1 MKRSQV
7 LPAAVLAVAVMATSV
22 ILSAC
27 SGGGGGGGGAAAQP
41 TPKIQ
46 LSGSIGTGYAVAA
59 KPSSLYFARVLSYL
73 GFASSAYAAL
83 GDLDVN
89 QVIAI
94 PVYNGS
100 LSARNMPGQTATI
113 DSATGGFN
121 LSLAKDR
128 DWLLLLINSNLTG
141 TSRFVGSLAL
151 NVGSSDSLLNF
162 PATDSTLTTMSL
174 GTVSRPSLSTT
185 DALTSK
191 IVGTADF
198 SLSTSQITA
207 MAKTDKFFRNAMN
220 IVNNY
225 EQFGN
230 GAGKYYQLR
239 PDFHWEG
246 SLASLV
252 TAGALSSAPSLTYK
266 GMNFQLDQNTDS
278 VTMPN
283 VCTITGIVA
292 LHPPELVTMGTKTYD
307 YANPI
312 KNSGN
317 GCSLWNGGPAV
328 QTDYNGIYASN
339 GYDHISFSV
348 IDSFPTGTIPQ
359 GFWEWKENGVVK
371 AAFDIA
377 NINPPITNTG
387 QLKGFIPAYKIITD
401 VNKKI
406 TSVDVAWYFYDGG
419 TYTPLAPAD
428 LKVLKHFVSGV
439 EAKFEATVSTNR
451 RTCEMYIDPSVE
463 TSFNPADPRHAS
475 TCQADSNPV
484 YRDWYYND
492 TTHPETN
499 TGLMGFYETGGFGY
513 FFDYFK
519 PFP

>member
-1 MKRSQV
+1 M
-7 LPAAVLAVAVMATSV
+7 
-22 ILSAC
+22 
-27 SGGGGGGGGAAAQP
+27 
-41 TPKIQ
+41 
-46 LSGSIGTGYAVAA
+46 VAA

-73 GFASSAYAAL
+73 GFASSAYAVS
-83 GDLDVN
+83 GDPDVN
-89 QVIAI
+89 EVIAI

-113 DSATGGFN
+113 DTATGNFN
-121 LSLAKDR
+121 LSLAKDS
-128 DWLLLLINSNLTG
+128 DWLLLLINTNLTG

-151 NVGSSDSLLNF
+151 NSGPTTTDNLLNF
-162 PATDSTLTTMSL
+162 PATDSTLTTMNL
-174 GTVSRPSLSTT
+174 GTVNRPSSNGDGLTT
-185 DALTSK
+185 RT
-191 IVGTADF
+191 VGTADF

-230 GAGKYYQLR
+230 GTGKYYQLR
-239 PDFHWEG
+239 PDFHWTG
-246 SLASLV
+246 DLSSLALS
-252 TAGALSSAPSLTYK
+252 TALDSAPLLAYS

-278 VTMPN
+278 VSMTS

-292 LHPPELVTMGTKTYD
+292 LHPPVSAGTITMGMNTYS

-317 GCSLWNGGPAV
+317 GCSPWNGGPAV

-348 IDSFPTGTIPQ
+348 IDSFTSGTIPP

-377 NINPPITNTG
+377 DINPPIAATG
-387 QLKGFIPAYKIITD
+387 QLKGFIPAYKINVD
-401 VNKKI
+401 GNKKI
-406 TSVDVAWYFYDGG
+406 TSVDIAWFFYDGG
-419 TYTPLAPAD
+419 NYTPLAPAD
-428 LKVLKHFVSGV
+428 LKVLKPFVSGV
-439 EAKFEATVSTNR
+439 EAKFETTYLGNR
-451 RTCEMYIDPSVE
+451 RTCEMYIDPAVE

-475 TCQADSNPV
+475 TCQADPAHK
-484 YRDWYYND
+484 DWYYQD
-492 TTHPETN
+492 LSHPETD

-519 PFP
+519 P

>member
-7 LPAAVLAVAVMATSV
+7 LPAVVLAVAVMAASV
-22 ILSAC
+22 ILGAC
-27 SGGGGGGGGAAAQP
+27 SGGGGGGGSAQP
-41 TPKIQ
+41 TPKVQ
-46 LSGSIGTGYAVAA
+46 LSGTISSGYTPVAKA
-59 KPSSLYFARVLSYL
+59 SSLYFARVLSYL
-73 GFASSAYAAL
+73 GIADLAYAAPVL
-83 GDLDVN
+83 PSVN
-89 QVIAI
+89 EVIAI
-94 PVYNGS
+94 PIYSGS
-100 LSARNMPGQTATI
+100 LSARNMPSSQTATI
-113 DSATGGFN
+113 DVATGNFS
-121 LSLAKDR
+121 LSLAKDS

-141 TSRFVGSLAL
+141 TSRFVGSVAL
-151 NVGSSDSLLNF
+151 NAGTDSMLGF
-162 PATDSTLTTMSL
+162 PATDSTLTTMNL
-174 GTVSRPSLSTT
+174 GTINRPGFNGDGLTT
-185 DALTSK
+185 RT
-191 IVGTADF
+191 VGTTDF
-198 SLSTSQITA
+198 SLTTSQITA

-230 GAGKYYQLR
+230 GVGKYYQLR

-246 SLASLV
+246 SLPSLV

-278 VTMPN
+278 VSMTS
-283 VCTITGIVA
+283 VCNTTGIVT
-292 LHPPELVTMGTKTYD
+292 LHPPVSAGTVTMGFNAYS

-348 IDSFPTGTIPQ
+348 IDSFTSGTIPS
-359 GFWEWKENGVVK
+359 GFWEWKESDEVK

-387 QLKGFIPAYKIITD
+387 QLKGFVPAYKITTD
-401 VNKKI
+401 GNKKI
-406 TSVDVAWYFYDGG
+406 TRVDIAWYFYDSGI
-419 TYTPLAPAD
+419 YTQLTTSD

-439 EAKFEATVSTNR
+439 EAKFEATVGPNR

-463 TSFNPADPRHAS
+463 TSFNPADPRYAA
-475 TCQADSNPV
+475 TCQADANPLF
-484 YRDWYYND
+484 RDWYYQD
-492 TTHPETN
+492 PSHPETN

-513 FFDYFK
+513 FFDYFVA
-519 PFP
+519 P